1 MFLWLAFSAIGGSL
15 TGKVQ
20 PRFVIF
26 ISTLVAAIGVFMFTS
41 LDPRSTSLDVIIP
54 LSVMAAGL
62 GFGMAQRTSVIAA
75 VVPTEEIGVA
85 SSILALGRNIA
96 GAFGIAIFGTI
107 LTDATN
113 TNVLKTAYHSVI
125 KITSPAIYQQAV
137 ELIIL
142 KAQVDAYKPVFIWA
156 SIVLLAGALLSLLI
170 KVSIEK
176 MRGGAHKGEE
186 VFVEV

>member
-1 MFLWLAFSAIGGSL
+1 MFSFY
-15 TGKVQ
+15 
-20 PRFVIF
+20 
-26 ISTLVAAIGVFMFTS
+26 
-41 LDPRSTSLDVIIP
+41 LDPRSTALDIIFPLVI
-54 LSVMAAGL
+54 MAFGL

-113 TNVLKTAYHSVI
+113 ANVLNIAYRSTI
-125 KITSPAIYQQAV
+125 KILNPQIYKQAV

-142 KAQVDAYKPVFIWA
+142 KAQVDAYKPVFISA
-156 SIVLLAGALLSLLI
+156 AVLLLIGTALSLLI
-170 KVSIEK
+170 RVSKEK
-176 MRGGAHKGEE
+176 MQHGHGHQEE
-186 VFVEV
+186 IMVEM